1 MQIGEVIR
9 EYRKKKNITQ
19 EEMANRLGVTAP
31 AVNKWENGN
40 SQPDIMLL
48 APIAR
53 LLNITLDT
61 LLSFEEELTA
71 EEINNIIYEMDTKLK
86 NENYGEVFKWA
97 KGKIE
102 QYPNCEQL
110 IWQVSLVLDAW
121 LLAKDIPNAEEY
133 ESYINDCYVRAL
145 DSEDENIRSRA
156 ADSLFG
162 FYSRKKQYEKAE
174 EYLNYFSNQNPERKR
189 KQAFIY
195 SKTNRVNE
203 AYKSYEE
210 LLFSGYNMMS
220 MIFQNIYIL
229 AMKEKNKEKASI
241 LVEKQKELANI
252 FEMGEYHESSCRLD
266 FVAAEMDVEGTIE
279 TMERMLASVDTISDF
294 TKSTLYEH
302 MEFKKLDENFIT
314 ELRNNLTT
322 NFSDEETYN
331 YMKKSKRWHELV
343 SSNSNLLKG

>member
-1 MQIGEVIR
+1 MEIGEVIR
-9 EYRKKKNITQ
+9 EYRKRKKITQ

-61 LLSFEEELTA
+61 LLSFEKELTT
-71 EEINNIIYEMDTKLK
+71 EEINNIIYEINNKLK
-86 NENYGEVFKWA
+86 NEVYEEVFQWA
-97 KGKIE
+97 KVKIE

-110 IWQVSLVLDAW
+110 IWQVALVLDAW
-121 LLAKDIPNAEEY
+121 HLTKEIPDAEKY
-133 ESYINDCYVRAL
+133 ESYINSCYERAL
-145 DSEDENIRSRA
+145 DSEDENIKNRA

-195 SKTNRVNE
+195 SKTNQVNE
-203 AYKSYEE
+203 AYKAYEE

-220 MIFQNIYIL
+220 MVFQNIYVL
-229 AMKEKNKEKASI
+229 AMQDKDKEKAYI
-241 LVEKQKELANI
+241 LIEKQRKLANI
-252 FEMGEYHESSCRLD
+252 FDMGEYHEVSCRLD
-266 FVAAEMDVEGTIE
+266 LAVAEKDVEATIE
-279 TMERMLASVDTISDF
+279 TMERILASVDKISDF

-302 MEFKKLDENFIT
+302 MEFKKLEENFIT
-314 ELRNNLTT
+314 ELYKSLLT
-322 NFSDEETYN
+322 NFSDGETYS
-331 YMKKSKRWHELV
+331 YMKENKRWQKLV
-343 SSNSNLLKG
+343 SSNSNLLID

>member
-86 NENYGEVFKWA
+86 NENYEEVFKWA

-302 MEFKKLDENFIT
+302 MKFKKLDENFIT
-314 ELRNNLTT
+314 ELRNNLIT
-322 NFSDEETYN
+322 NFSDEETYS
-331 YMKKSKRWHELV
+331 YMEKSKRWHELV
-343 SSNSNLLKG
+343 NSNSK

>member
-9 EYRKKKNITQ
+9 EYRKGKNMTQ
-19 EEMANRLGVTAP
+19 EEMANRLEVTAP

-71 EEINNIIYEMDTKLK
+71 EEINSIVYEIDARLK
-86 NENYGEVFKWA
+86 DETYEEAFQWA

-110 IWQVSLVLDAW
+110 IWQMALILDAW
-121 LLAKDIPNAEEY
+121 RLAKDIPDSEKY
-133 ESYINDCYVRAL
+133 EGYINDCYVLAL
-145 DSEDENIRSRA
+145 DSEDENIRNRA

-162 FYSRKKQYEKAE
+162 FYSRKEQYENAE
-174 EYLNYFSNQNPERKR
+174 EYLNYFSSQNPERKR

-203 AYKSYEE
+203 AYKAYEE
-210 LLFSGYNMMS
+210 LLFSGYQMMNMV
-220 MIFQNIYIL
+220 FQSIYVLAMQDKDREKAYIL
-229 AMKEKNKEKASI
+229 
-241 LVEKQKELANI
+241 VDKQRELANI
-252 FEMGEYHESSCRLD
+252 FEMGEYHEVSCRLD
-266 FVAAEMDVEGTIE
+266 LATAEKDVEATIE
-279 TMERMLASVDTISDF
+279 TMERMLASVDKICDF
-294 TKSTLYEH
+294 TKATLYEH
-302 MEFKKLDENFIT
+302 MEFKKPEEKFIT
-314 ELRNNLTT
+314 KQHKNLLTY
-322 NFSDEETYN
+322 FRDEETYS
-331 YMKKSKRWHELV
+331 YMKKSKRWQELI
-343 SSNSNLLKG
+343 SSNSNLLID